1 MSSSHQPVHSRPPTL
16 ASMQGHPVPS
26 HLRLQAGKSRT
37 RSLHSHGY
45 ERPPPVAPS
54 QVSFLAKPSARLY
67 PLARP
72 LSSGTMGQ
80 FTIVLEPRKYRRGPC
95 PRTQAAYTACLPT
108 SLRQVSSHVT
118 WSQPISYSSLFSC
131 WQLCGVPRLVI
142 KSHEEIRLRGWSF
155 FQLVKK
161 REKISW

>member
-1 MSSSHQPVHSRPPTL
+1 
-16 ASMQGHPVPS
+16 MQGRPVPS
-26 HLRLQAGKSRT
+26 HLRLQAVKSRT
-37 RSLHSHGY
+37 RSLHLHGY
-45 ERPPPVAPS
+45 ERSPPVALS

-72 LSSGTMGQ
+72 LSSGTMDQ
-80 FTIVLEPRKYRRGPC
+80 FTTVLERRQYRYGPC

-142 KSHEEIRLRGWSF
+142 ETHEEIRLKGWSFF
-155 FQLVKK
+155 FQLVKR
-161 REKISW
+161 RERIVWST